1 MRLGSTSYVYPA
13 DILPNVEQ
21 LADIVD
27 DIELVLFEVDDYGS
41 NLPDAATVDRL
52 RQLAAAHD
60 LTYTVHLPLDL
71 RLADDNSAGEEHPSL
86 VKARR
91 VIERTRAL
99 DPWGF
104 VLHLNGEALLGH
116 PTMAQIERWQAQAQR
131 SLEIVCS
138 WLDDPYRLCLENVE
152 RWDPDFFVPIV
163 ERLPISRCID
173 VGHLWVQGADP
184 LRHLNAWLDRT
195 RVVHLHGLAER
206 DHRSLAHMS
215 PQQLDPVVAL
225 LAARY
230 QGVVTLEVFGV
241 DDFFSSRAA
250 WQEAVVRVS
259 AINEDCQASC
269 NKL

>member
-21 LADIVD
+21 LAGIVD
-27 DIELVLFEVDDYGS
+27 DIELVLFEVDEYGS

-71 RLADDNSAGEEHPSL
+71 RLADDGAASEEHPSL

-91 VIERTRAL
+91 VVECTRAL

-104 VLHLNGEALLGH
+104 VLHLNGEALLEQ
-116 PTMAQIERWQAQAQR
+116 PTAAQIERWQTQAQR
-131 SLEIVCS
+131 SLEIVCG
-138 WLDDPYRLCLENVE
+138 WLDDPRRLCLENVE
-152 RWDPDFFVPIV
+152 RWDPDFFAPIV
-163 ERLPISRCID
+163 ESLPISRCID
-173 VGHLWVQGADP
+173 VGHLWVQGVDP
-184 LRHLNAWLDRT
+184 LGHLNAWLERT

-225 LAARY
+225 LVARY
-230 QGVVTLEVFGV
+230 QGVVTLEMFGV

-250 WQEAVVRVS
+250 WQAAVARVG
-259 AINEDCQASC
+259 AVNGDCQALCSR
-269 NKL
+269 L

>member
-21 LADIVD
+21 LAGIVND
-27 DIELVLFEVDDYGS
+27 VELVLFEVDDYGS

-71 RLADDNSAGEEHPSL
+71 RLADDGPAGEEHPSL

-91 VIERTRAL
+91 VIERTSAL

-104 VLHLNGEALLGH
+104 VLHLNGEALLGR
-116 PTMAQIERWQAQAQR
+116 PTAAQVERWQAQAQR
-131 SLEIVCS
+131 SLEIVCG
-138 WLDDPYRLCLENVE
+138 WLDDPRRLCLENVE
-152 RWDPDFFVPIV
+152 RWDPGFFAPIV
-163 ERLPISRCID
+163 DALPISRCID
-173 VGHLWVQGADP
+173 VGHLWVQGVDP
-184 LRHLNAWLDRT
+184 LAHLDAWLDRT

-225 LAARY
+225 LMARY

-250 WQEAVVRVS
+250 WQEALVRVGGERG
-259 AINEDCQASC
+259 ADFHGFNG
-269 NKL
+269 